1 MRRPNPHARH
11 CPICQTAT
19 KKNGST
25 SAGRQRWRCPAC
37 GHSFT
42 STHRRQQREKQ
53 FREFVE
59 FITDTEPKRRL
70 TGSTRTWDRD
80 HAWCWDT
87 RPIWDITGEVHDQ
100 IFIDGTY
107 IAHGWCVLVAATT
120 DGVIAYQLCAK
131 ESKAA
136 YTALLSRIPA
146 PAVVTTDG
154 DKGALA
160 AIKACWPT
168 ARIQR
173 CLVHIQRNIRRT
185 TTSKPRTEQH
195 KALYKLAI
203 DLTKITTT
211 KDAID
216 WHKALAAYHA
226 LYDAWLNEKTYRH
239 QVAADQIPSWA
250 RHNKKWWY
258 THKHTRTIVR
268 SLDHYIKDGV
278 LFTFLDPEL
287 STSQPLA
294 STTNSLEGGTNA
306 PLKAFLRAHRG
317 LSEPHMLTAIDYWL
331 YARSVDHQPLETF
344 INNTKPPKKK
354 QLQELPPGPVEID
367 TTINT
372 QAPWE
377 DGLHIRKGWIQN

>member
-1 MRRPNPHARH
+1 M
-11 CPICQTAT
+11 
-19 KKNGST
+19 KKNGKNPSG
-25 SAGRQRWRCPAC
+25 SQRWYCTEC
-37 GHSFT
+37 KYSYT
-42 STHRRQQREKQ
+42 SRNQRQHRNKQ
-53 FREFVE
+53 FRDFLEFV
-59 FITDTEPKRRL
+59 TDTVPKRRL
-70 TGSTRTWDRD
+70 TNSARTWDRV
-80 HAWCWDT
+80 HVWCWGT
-87 RPIWDITGEVHDQ
+87 APIWQVTGEVYDQ

-107 IAHGWCVLVAATT
+107 IGYGWCILTATTAHGIV
-120 DGVIAYQLCAK
+120 AYQLCAK

-136 YTALLSRIPA
+136 YTALLEKIPA
-146 PAVVTTDG
+146 PLVVTTDG

-160 AIKACWPT
+160 AITACWPT
-168 ARIQR
+168 THIQR
-173 CLVHIQRNIRRT
+173 CLVHIQRNIRRVT
-185 TTSKPRTEQH
+185 TTRPRTEQH
-195 KALYKLAI
+195 KALYKLAL

-211 KDAID
+211 EQAIT

-377 DGLHIRKGWIQN
+377 DGLHIRKGWVRN